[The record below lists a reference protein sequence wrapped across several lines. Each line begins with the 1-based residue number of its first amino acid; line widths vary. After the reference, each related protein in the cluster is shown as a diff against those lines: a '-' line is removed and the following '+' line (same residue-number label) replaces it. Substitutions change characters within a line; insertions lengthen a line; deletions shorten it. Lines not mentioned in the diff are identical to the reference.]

1 MVQWDPLENLGVWA
15 NRDPLDSLELLEEK
29 EIWDLQEIRV
39 VLVFRALV
47 ESLENLEFLESPEKW
62 DLQVKME
69 PTVRKE
75 APDLL
80 EHPDLQASPAQ
91 EVNLVSTEVLDLWD
105 KRD

>member
-15 NRDPLDSLELLEEK
+15 NQDPLDSLELLEEK

-47 ESLENLEFLESPEKW
+47 ESLENLEFLESLEKW

-75 APDLL
+75 AQDLL
-80 EHPDLQASPAQ
+80 EHPDLQASLVQ
-91 EVNLVSTEVLDLWD
+91 EVNLVSTEVLDL
-105 KRD
+105 